1 MPLIVAPP
9 PQPPPAQ
16 HAAPAAPGADARSAV
31 VCVRASGPRP
41 LFFSGKLVGKKPG
54 ATFPGDFELPLKA
67 NVDQCNNLLR
77 SKVADWS
84 LQVTTPGFK
93 ACYLP
98 APEFGQRVTYSAKAT
113 ARGLACAPIAKSPIG
128 TWK

>member
-9 PQPPPAQ
+9 PQPPAQ
-16 HAAPAAPGADARSAV
+16 HAAPPAGDSRSAV

-41 LFFSGKLVGKKPG
+41 LFFAGKLVSKRAGSKP
-54 ATFPGDFELPLKA
+54 PGDFELPLKA
-67 NVDQCNNLLR
+67 NVDQCNSLLR
-77 SKVADWS
+77 SKVADWTLS
-84 LQVTTPGFK
+84 VTTPGFK
-93 ACYLP
+93 ACTLP

-128 TWK
+128 SWK

>member
-1 MPLIVAPP
+1 MPMIAAPP
-9 PQPPPAQ
+9 PVSA
-16 HAAPAAPGADARSAV
+16 AAPVDAGARSAV
-31 VCVRASGPRP
+31 VCVRAAGPRP
-41 LFFSGKLVGKKPG
+41 LFFTGKLVGKKPG
-54 ATFPGDFELPLKA
+54 SKFPGDFELPLKA

-84 LQVTTPGFK
+84 LSVTTPGFK
-93 ACYLP
+93 ACSLP
-98 APEFGQRVTYSAKAT
+98 APEFGYRVTYSAKAT

>member
-9 PQPPPAQ
+9 PQPPAQ
-16 HAAPAAPGADARSAV
+16 HAAAPAASDSRSAV
-31 VCVRASGPRP
+31 VCVRAAGPRP
-41 LFFSGKLVGKKPG
+41 LFFTGKLTPKKAGSKP
-54 ATFPGDFELPLKA
+54 PGDFELPLKA

-77 SKVADWS
+77 SKVADWTLS
-84 LQVTTPGFK
+84 VTTPGFT

-98 APEFGQRVTYSAKAT
+98 TPEFGYRVTYSAKAT

>member
-1 MPLIVAPP
+1 MPLILAPP
-9 PQPPPAQ
+9 PPPPPVQ
-16 HAAPAAPGADARSAV
+16 QGAPAASESRSAV

-41 LFFSGKLVGKKPG
+41 LFFSGELTGKKPG
-54 ATFPGDFELPLKA
+54 STYPGAFELPLKV

-77 SKVADWS
+77 SKVANWT
-84 LQVTTPGFK
+84 LRVTTPGFK

-113 ARGLACAPIAKSPIG
+113 SRGLVCAPIAKTPIG